1 MHPLNSYKFLTISEK
16 IEKNAEEEG
25 IDWYEIW
32 TNLEE
37 FEVKRNSQNKNGN
50 ETLEGEKNKISY
62 GPKWEE

>member
-16 IEKNAEEEG
+16 IKKNAEEEG